1 MKKFACLFLLTAES
15 LIWPS
20 PASAETLPAVE
31 APLAFRTRMDQVH
44 RPRLEVE
51 AAPQAADET
60 AVTRTWRVDVPV
72 PDADGVL
79 AHAAADLM
87 DYFLRSMDV
96 RLSGGEK
103 PEGRIVLMV
112 DPTLKKLQAKLTVA
126 GDRIEVAGATPHEAF
141 QGCCRLEDEL
151 NGRGRP
157 CVRLGTR
164 TYTRMFSPRM
174 THSGYE
180 LDDFSD
186 PYLDQIVHAGM
197 DAVLVY
203 IADPPDVSR
212 NRRLDMNDLVR
223 RSAKRGLSVY
233 VYASFHVK
241 ASKMHPLD
249 PGARAYYDEIYGSI
263 VKNAPGIR
271 GIICV
276 GESTAFPSRDPKT
289 GGFWFTPEP
298 GKERM
303 NGFWPT
309 EEWVDW
315 LQVVKEVTRQ
325 YRPDFDVVFWTYN
338 WFRRPSGDRLK
349 LVERLPTDIT
359 LLVTYVRGDPPV
371 MTGGVPMD
379 VDDYSITRP
388 GPSAVF
394 RSEAD
399 VAVRRGIR
407 LMAMA
412 NTAGRT
418 WDFGCGVP
426 YVPTPDRWHDR
437 CVSLRA
443 AQARWGLGALMD
455 SHHFGFAPS
464 FIADLV
470 KAELTEEADTND
482 YPRLLAD
489 VARREFGS
497 KAAPA
502 VVAAW
507 HDWSEAMRWHS
518 AEVRDLAGPLR
529 VGSVYPLV
537 LPGKNNPPPLRPYV
551 EGTHASN
558 PGSGWQYMCP
568 RYAIFAFEKEL
579 TPERL
584 AGEIGLAEREM
595 AFFRTGCDRLSAA
608 CEDVPEAKRAVAL
621 RLLGLGEWMYHSAR
635 TVRNVKR
642 FYRAGIAKDRAA
654 LQTIIADERENV
666 KELIPFV
673 ERDSS
678 LGWEPTMNYAGDAA
692 ALRWKL
698 AQLDDVEKEIE
709 K

>member
-1 MKKFACLFLLTAES
+1 
-15 LIWPS
+15 
-20 PASAETLPAVE
+20 
-31 APLAFRTRMDQVH
+31 MDIVH
-44 RPRLEVE
+44 RPRLEAA
-51 AAPQAADET
+51 AAPQAADE
-60 AVTRTWRVDVPV
+60 ALVTDAWRIETPS
-72 PDADGVL
+72 PDDGGVL
-79 AHAAADLM
+79 LHAAEDLG
-87 DYFLRSMDV
+87 DYFARSMGV
-96 RLSGGEK
+96 RLRGDGKAAGTIS
-103 PEGRIVLMV
+103 IAV
-112 DPTLKKLQAKLTVA
+112 DPSLRRLQSKLTVTPT
-126 GDRIEVAGATPHEAF
+126 RIEVAGATPHEAF

-151 NGRGRP
+151 SLRGRP
-157 CVRLGTR
+157 CAKLGAR

-180 LDDFSD
+180 LDEFPDR
-186 PYLDQIVHAGM
+186 YLDQVVHAGM

-212 NRRLDMNDLVR
+212 NRRFDVNDLVVR
-223 RSAKRGLSVY
+223 AAKRGLSVY
-233 VYASFHVK
+233 VYASFHEK

-249 PGARAYYDEIYGSI
+249 PGAREYYDEIYGSI
-263 VKNAPGIR
+263 VRNAPGLR
-271 GIICV
+271 GMICV

-289 GGFWFTPEP
+289 GGFWFAPEQ

-315 LQVVKEVTRQ
+315 LNLVKDVTR
-325 YRPDFDVVFWTYN
+325 RHRSDFDIVFWTYN
-338 WFRRPSGDRLK
+338 WFRRPSEHRLR

-359 LLVTYVRGDPPV
+359 LLITYVRGDPPV

-379 VDDYSITRP
+379 LDDYSITRP

-394 RSEAD
+394 ASEAD
-399 VAVRRGIR
+399 IAVRRGIR

-426 YVPTPDRWHDR
+426 YVPAPDRWHDR

-443 AQARWGLGALMD
+443 ARERWGLGALMD

-464 FIADLV
+464 FVADLV
-470 KAELTEEADTND
+470 KAELTEETDTSR
-482 YPRLLAD
+482 YPELLGD
-489 VARREFGS
+489 IARREFGA
-497 KAAPA
+497 KAAPE

-507 HDWSEAMRWHS
+507 HELSEGMLWHS
-518 AEVRDLAGPLR
+518 ADVRDLAGPLR

-537 LPGKNNPPPLRPYV
+537 PPGMNNPPPLRPYV

-568 RYAIFAFEKEL
+568 RYAITAFEKEL

-584 AGEIGLAEREM
+584 SGEMRLAEREM
-595 AFFRTGCDRLSAA
+595 ALFRAACDRLAAA
-608 CEDVPEAKRAVAL
+608 CADVPEAKRADAE
-621 RLLGLGEWMYHSAR
+621 RLLGLGEWMYHSAW

-642 FYRAGIAKDRAA
+642 FYRAGLAKDRAEMLA
-654 LQTIIADERENV
+654 TIADERENV
-666 KELIPFV
+666 KALIPFV

-698 AQLDDVEKEIE
+698 AQLDDAEREVGK
-709 K
+709 